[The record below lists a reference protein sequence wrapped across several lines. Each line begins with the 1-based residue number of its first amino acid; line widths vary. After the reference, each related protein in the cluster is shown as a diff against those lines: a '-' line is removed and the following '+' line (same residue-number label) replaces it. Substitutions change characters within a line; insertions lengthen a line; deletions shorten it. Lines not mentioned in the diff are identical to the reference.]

1 MPSKPAHDII
11 FYSFPTSGHAHRVE
25 LLLRALDLPYK
36 RIDVDLGAK
45 IQKQPDFVAMN
56 PFGQVPV
63 IDDNGTVIWDS
74 TAILMYLALTYGDD
88 TYLPREPKAMAQVT
102 AWLGK
107 ASGPIM
113 FGPALARRINVL
125 NNNASKASSHA
136 VAADLLEVMDT
147 LLGKSKWLVANRATI
162 ADMAV
167 YAYVAHAPEGD
178 IDLEPYVHITAWLE
192 RLENLPFFVPM
203 PRTPVGL
210 WRIPAQAEE

>member
-1 MPSKPAHDII
+1 MPSKPAHEII
-11 FYSFPTSGHAHRVE
+11 FYSFPTSGHAHRVD
-25 LLLRALDLPYK
+25 LLLRALDLPFK

-45 IQKQPDFVAMN
+45 VQKQPDFVAMN

-88 TYLPREPKAMAQVT
+88 TYLPREPKAMAEVV

-125 NNNASKASSHA
+125 NNNASKVSSHA
-136 VAADLLEVMDT
+136 IAADLLTVMDS
-147 LLGKSKWLVANRATI
+147 LLMVSTKASAPGRRAIWHRRHGLARHNPAWRKTP
-162 ADMAV
+162 
-167 YAYVAHAPEGD
+167 AP
-178 IDLEPYVHITAWLE
+178 ACC
-192 RLENLPFFVPM
+192 RQA
-203 PRTPVGL
+203 PRYF
-210 WRIPAQAEE
+210 RA